1 MSTRFPSLRSGYGTT
16 IAIWAHNDVAGAR
29 ERCEGFSSS
38 ARDILPQR
46 PVLTKNTHERDSA
59 TCTYHLWLE
68 FLTNLFFDAL
78 LA

>member
-1 MSTRFPSLRSGYGTT
+1 
-16 IAIWAHNDVAGAR
+16 VAGAR